1 MQRKTKGKAPAKKPA
16 AKGKSRAVAKKGNTF
31 TRTSRIAKAEGRVA
45 KLGSTKLS
53 AKQIS
58 GLDATVK
65 VTTVQPTQVQGF
77 ILASD
82 DTGVILRQAK
92 SSGSSK
98 PAVKHYLRG
107 DILAETG
114 EVNSVGVLTVMM
126 ESDVTGLS
134 LRRANVS
141 FEGNEVVATD
151 NDTGDVLRIN
161 RSIPGIKVDVVA
173 IED

>member
-1 MQRKTKGKAPAKKPA
+1 MRKTKTQAKKPAA

-31 TRTSRIAKAEGRVA
+31 SRTSRVAKAETRVA
-45 KLGSTKLS
+45 KLGASKLS
-53 AKQIS
+53 AKQIA

-82 DTGVILRQAK
+82 DTGVTLRQAK

-107 DILAETG
+107 DILSETG
-114 EVNSVGVLTVMM
+114 SVNGVGVLTVLM
-126 ESDVTGLS
+126 ESEVAGLS

-141 FEGNEVVATD
+141 FEGNNVVATD
-151 NDTGDVLRIN
+151 NDTGDVLTIN
-161 RSIPGIKVDVVA
+161 RSIPGIKVEVMAV
-173 IED
+173 EE